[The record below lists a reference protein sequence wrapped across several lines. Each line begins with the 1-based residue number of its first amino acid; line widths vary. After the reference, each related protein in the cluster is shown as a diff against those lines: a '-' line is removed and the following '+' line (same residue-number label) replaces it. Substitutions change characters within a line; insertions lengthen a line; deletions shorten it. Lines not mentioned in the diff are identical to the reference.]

1 MSNIRITSS
10 NILLD
15 KFIRLAREKKR
26 ISIEHI
32 DTNLTEVI
40 STDFFTLDEVI
51 SWMYAHRSYT
61 VTDFTYGARNEIIL
75 QVIPNN
81 EV

>member
-1 MSNIRITSS
+1 MRITSS

-26 ISIEHI
+26 VSIEHI
-32 DTNLTEVI
+32 DFNCTEVI
-40 STDFFTLDEVI
+40 STDFLTLDEVL
-51 SWMYAHRSYT
+51 SWMYTHRTST
-61 VTDFTYGARNEIIL
+61 VTDFTYGARDEIIL
-75 QVIPNN
+75 QVITNN